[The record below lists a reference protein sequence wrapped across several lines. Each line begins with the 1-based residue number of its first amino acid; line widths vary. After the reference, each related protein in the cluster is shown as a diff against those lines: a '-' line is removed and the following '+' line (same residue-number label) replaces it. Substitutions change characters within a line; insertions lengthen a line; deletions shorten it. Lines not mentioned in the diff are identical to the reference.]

1 MSPWHAAL
9 KRSSTLRAYF
19 ARIADSVPQNTATN
33 FSIIERPVL
42 RRLVFENTP
51 ALAVLASSLET
62 IVPSRVASAFPSKSL
77 WLWDRQIGHAKDC
90 CGPSKPERAALRVR
104 TKGMLKGK
112 LMRKPPGPLA
122 INGPRVV

>member
-33 FSIIERPVL
+33 VSIIERLVL

-51 ALAVLASSLET
+51 ALAVQRADERPDRRGCCNETTQSHLGCKRIPQQITLAFV
-62 IVPSRVASAFPSKSL
+62 I
-77 WLWDRQIGHAKDC
+77 DR
-90 CGPSKPERAALRVR
+90 SV
-104 TKGMLKGK
+104 TLKT
-112 LMRKPPGPLA
+112 R
-122 INGPRVV
+122 